1 QPPRLRHASPAQ
13 RRWPMN
19 KAESFRAT
27 IEGGVGEGLV
37 HDSAHKHVAGRA
49 LYVDDIPEPPGTLHL
64 ALGLSERAHARI
76 AAMDLSRVRAAPGV
90 VAVFTH
96 ADIPGEN
103 NVAPVFKDDPLFA
116 DGLVEYAG
124 QSIFA
129 VVATSRD
136 LARAAAR
143 LAVIIYED

>member
-1 QPPRLRHASPAQ
+1 
-13 RRWPMN
+13 MN
-19 KAESFRAT
+19 KAESFKPG

-37 HDSAHKHVAGRA
+37 HDSAHKHVAGSA

-64 ALGLSERAHARI
+64 ALGLSDRAHARI
-76 AAMDLSRVRAAPGV
+76 LSMDLAKVRAAPGV

-96 ADIPGEN
+96 RDISGEN

-124 QSIFA
+124 QSLFA
-129 VVATSRD
+129 VAATTR
-136 LARAAAR
+136 
-143 LAVIIYED
+143 